1 MEQKFSKYGLKD
13 KIVLSIGY
21 VLIGIFTL
29 LIIIPIVY
37 VIIASF
43 MDPNV
48 LNSQGISFKLSD
60 WSVNAYQRVLGDASI
75 WRSFLNSIVY
85 SVVFTVVSVLVTL
98 FTAYPMSR
106 PDLVGRKLFNA
117 VFIITMFFGG
127 GLIPTYLVVSDMGLL
142 DSMWSL
148 ILPGALSVWNMIIVR
163 SNFQTMPAEL
173 HEAAT
178 IDGAGEMQYFFKI
191 LLPLSMPIIAVIALW
206 NFVGMWNSYFDA
218 LIYLQSPEKRPLQ
231 LLIRGILINSTP
243 ESGMVSDISSYAEQA
258 KLAELLKYATI
269 VISSLPLIAMYPF
282 FQKYFEKGALTGA
295 VKG

>member
-1 MEQKFSKYGLKD
+1 MEQSFSKYGLKD
-13 KIVLSIGY
+13 KIVLMTGY
-21 VLIGIFTL
+21 ILIGLFTL

-43 MDPNV
+43 MDPNI
-48 LNSQGISFKLSD
+48 LNSQGISFDFSH
-60 WSVNAYQRVLGDASI
+60 WSLDAYERVLGDASI
-75 WRSFLNSIVY
+75 WRSFYNSIIY
-85 SVVFTVVSVLVTL
+85 SVVFTVVSVLITL
-98 FTAYPMSR
+98 LTAYPMSR
-106 PDLVGRKLFNA
+106 SELVGRKFFN
-117 VFIITMFFGG
+117 VLFIITMFFGG
-127 GLIPTYLVVSDMGLL
+127 GLIPTYLVVSDLGLL
-142 DSMWSL
+142 DSMWAL
-148 ILPGALSVWNMIIVR
+148 ILPGALSIWNMIIVR
-163 SNFQTMPAEL
+163 SNFQTMPQEL
-173 HEAAT
+173 REAST
-178 IDGAGEMQYFFKI
+178 IDGANEMQYFFKI

-218 LIYLQSPEKRPLQ
+218 LIYLQSADKRPLQ
-231 LLIRGILINSTP
+231 LILRGILINSTP